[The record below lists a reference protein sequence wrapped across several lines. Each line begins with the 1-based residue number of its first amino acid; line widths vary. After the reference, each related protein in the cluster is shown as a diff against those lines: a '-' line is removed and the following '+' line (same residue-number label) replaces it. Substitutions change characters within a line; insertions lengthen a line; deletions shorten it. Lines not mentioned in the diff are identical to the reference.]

1 LPKPPV
7 FRIRADG
14 NTNFQRFMDLMD
26 ELKKRGLS
34 KITID
39 SQT

>member
-1 LPKPPV
+1 V
-7 FRIRADG
+7 FRIQADG
-14 NTNFQRFMDLMD
+14 SVNMQRFMDLMD

-39 SQT
+39 SQTEH